1 MSDIPS
7 RLSRWEPSRLVKTTF
22 LAFAAAC
29 VFALFF
35 AKWFQATVV
44 ERRKVEAALQAT
56 RVEGAPPPFKLRDRT
71 GREVSLADLR
81 GKVVF
86 LNFWATWCA
95 PCREEMPS
103 LAALA
108 RSIDAQDAVFL
119 AVSVDEEWEVV
130 DRFAAQTPLPFTV
143 LLDPSQEV
151 AAAYGSVK
159 FPESFVIGKD
169 GQLLYKI
176 VGARD
181 WGVTAARKLLEQAGA
196 RRSTVATSR

>member
-1 MSDIPS
+1 VSDIPS

-35 AKWFQATVV
+35 AKWFQATVG
-44 ERRKVEAALQAT
+44 ERRKLEAALQAE
-56 RVEGAPPPFKLRDRT
+56 RVEGAPPPFRLKDRT

-108 RSIDAQDAVFL
+108 RSIDARDAAFV
-119 AVSVDEEWEVV
+119 AVSVDEGWGEV
-130 DRFAAQTPLPFTV
+130 DQFAAKTPLPFTV
-143 LLDPSQEV
+143 LLDAERAVST
-151 AAAYGSVK
+151 AYGSVK

-169 GQLLYKI
+169 GRLLYKI

-181 WGVTAARKLLEQAGA
+181 WGTTAARKLLEHAGA
-196 RRSTVATSR
+196 RRVVGTTSP

>member
-7 RLSRWEPSRLVKTTF
+7 RLSRWEPSRLVKTAF
-22 LAFAAAC
+22 LAFAATC
-29 VFALFF
+29 VIALFF

-44 ERRKVEAALQAT
+44 DRRKVEAALQAD
-56 RVEGAPPPFKLRDRT
+56 RVEGVPPPLKLKDRS
-71 GREVSLADLR
+71 GREVSLTEFH

-108 RSIDAQDAVFL
+108 RSMDARDIVFV
-119 AVSVDEEWEVV
+119 AVSVDEEWDVV
-130 DRFAAQTPLPFTV
+130 NQFAAKTPLPFTV
-143 LLDPSQEV
+143 LLDPEHEV
-151 AAAYGSVK
+151 AASYGSVK

-169 GQLLYKI
+169 GELLYKI

-181 WGVTAARKLLEQAGA
+181 WSVTAARKLLEHAGA
-196 RRSTVATSR
+196 RRVAGTTAP